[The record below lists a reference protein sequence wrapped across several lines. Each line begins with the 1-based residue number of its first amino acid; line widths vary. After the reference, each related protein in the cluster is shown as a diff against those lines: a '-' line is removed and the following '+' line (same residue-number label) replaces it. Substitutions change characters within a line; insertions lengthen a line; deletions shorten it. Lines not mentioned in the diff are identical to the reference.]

1 MGTDNL
7 HHKRKAKSDR
17 ELKRRRAKRAP
28 YERVL
33 IVCEG
38 EKTEPLYFKELV
50 THYRLNTANVE
61 ICGNCDSSPK
71 SVLSYAKAQQANA
84 MKQGDGFDKVFCVFD
99 KDCHESYQNTLK
111 AITQLKGVYQAIE
124 SVPCFEYWLLLHFEY
139 VAHPYAATENH
150 SVCDLVIKELKQHMP
165 NYEKSQK
172 GTFNLLLDNLPDAIK
187 SAKSVLAASERTQA
201 DNPSTKIH
209 ELIEYLQRLKKN

>member
-17 ELKRRRAKRAP
+17 DLKRSRAKRAP
-28 YERVL
+28 YDRVL

-50 THYRLNTANVE
+50 NYYRLNTANVE
-61 ICGNCDSSPK
+61 ICGDCDSSPK
-71 SVLSYAKAQQANA
+71 SVLNYAKAQQANA
-84 MKQGDGFDKVFCVFD
+84 LKQGDGFDKVFCVFD
-99 KDCHESYQNTLK
+99 KDCHESYQDTLN
-111 AITQLKGVYQAIE
+111 AIIQLKGVYQAIE

-139 VAHPYAATENH
+139 STKPYAATEH
-150 SVCDLVIKELKQHMP
+150 RSVCGLVIKDLKQHLP
-165 NYEKSQK
+165 DYEKSQK
-172 GTFNLLLDNLPDAIK
+172 GVFKVLLNKLPDAIR
-187 SAKSVLAASERTQA
+187 SSKSVLAASERSQT

-209 ELIEYLQRLKKN
+209 ELIEYLQSLKKG

>member
-7 HHKRKAKSDR
+7 HHKRKARSDR
-17 ELKRRRAKRAP
+17 DLKRSRAKRAP

-99 KDCHESYQNTLK
+99 KDCHESYQDTLN
-111 AITQLKGVYQAIE
+111 AIAQLKGVYQAIV

-139 VAHPYAATENH
+139 LTHPYSAIQNR
-150 SVCDLVIKELKQHMP
+150 SVCGLVIKDLKLHLP
-165 NYEKSQK
+165 DYEKSQNGVFK
-172 GTFNLLLDNLPDAIK
+172 VLLDKLPDAIK
-187 SAKSVLAASERTQA
+187 SAKSVLATSERIQS

-209 ELIEYLQRLKKN
+209 ELIEYLQGLKNG